1 MQMDSA
7 RLKKNKASLSSALKP
22 FNRVL
27 LRDSTTQQLPS
38 ELYEYFKG
46 MHCNGKP
53 LCFTRIQALF
63 NFTEE
68 KWECFSVNAYSE
80 NDQKAA
86 GEIAEEL
93 QPGDL
98 ILQDLGYFTLKW
110 LEQVTEEQFIITKW
124 DNKTSLMDI
133 NGKELCL
140 LELFKGRS
148 QVDMPVLV
156 GKKKKLLMRMVVKK
170 LPLKQAKARIEK
182 ARKERHRDTK
192 HSEEYYQLLRYEIY
206 LTNVEETVL
215 NVKQIAKLYGLR
227 WHIEI
232 LFKSWKS
239 YANFK
244 QMFAKE
250 KMQVY
255 RVRFTIYAMLI
266 LFVYMMNVYHFVKD
280 KIKCLTRQHL
290 SILKFMDVANDFFSI
305 MLRIKILEELI
316 RLIPQ
321 FAKHAVYQKHSKR
334 KNTIE
339 KYLYIKELCV
349 T

>member
-1 MQMDSA
+1 MRMDGA
-7 RLKKNKASLSSALKP
+7 RLKKDKTSLSRTLKP

-27 LRDSTTQQLPS
+27 LRDSTTQQLPP

-63 NFTEE
+63 NFTAQ
-68 KWECFSVNAYSE
+68 KWEHFSVNAYSE
-80 NDQKAA
+80 NDQKVAN
-86 GEIAEEL
+86 EIAEEL

-98 ILQDLGYFTLKW
+98 ILQDLGYFTLNW
-110 LEQVTEEQFIITKW
+110 LEQVIEKQFIITKW
-124 DNKTSLMDI
+124 DNKTQLFDL
-133 NGKELCL
+133 NGKKLCL
-140 LELFKGRS
+140 LELFKNQS
-148 QVDMPVLV
+148 KVDMPILV
-156 GKKKKLLMRMVVKK
+156 GKNKKLPMRMVAKK
-170 LPLKQAKARIEK
+170 LPLKQAKERIEK
-182 ARKERHRDTK
+182 ARKDRHRDTK
-192 HSEEYYQLLRYEIY
+192 HSEAYYQLLRYEIY
-206 LTNVEETVL
+206 LTNVEQTVL
-215 NVKQIAKLYGLR
+215 NPKQIAKLYGLR

-239 YANFK
+239 YANFR

-250 KMQVY
+250 KMQIH

-280 KIKCLTRQHL
+280 KIKCLTQQHL

-305 MLRIKILEELI
+305 ILKIKILEELV

-339 KYLYIKELCV
+339 KYLYVNELCV